1 MDCYS
6 MTLMM
11 NRYALTLLIVLLVL
25 LTVTSPRAQ
34 EPLQIDPVT
43 VQLRQALADCGQPA
57 VLNVG
62 GYGLTLIDETSS
74 FYRQRDFAAAWTSR
88 QALGDQGRRLLQ
100 VLQAAQQE
108 GLRPEDYHVKTIAL
122 LAEQVLVFHG
132 QGISVEPRQLT
143 RLDILLTD
151 AFLRY
156 AGDVTG
162 GRVEADKVY
171 PKEWRNPP
179 RNGNLIET
187 LQSSLESGQAVKAL
201 QDMLPDDPEYRRL
214 RDTLATYRQLAAE
227 GGWPQLPEGQLLRL
241 GQSDWRVPWLRQHLI
256 QTGDLA
262 AFNPS
267 MEWEF
272 DEATVDALARFQE
285 RHGLK
290 VDGTLGPETLATLNR
305 SVEERIRQI

>member
-1 MDCYS
+1 MCYLR

-11 NRYALTLLIVLLVL
+11 SRTILSLLPMLLVL
-25 LTVTSPRAQ
+25 LMVTPLQAQ
-34 EPLQIDPVT
+34 EQLQTDPVT
-43 VQLRQALADCGQPA
+43 VQLRQVLADRGQPA

-62 GYGLTLIDETSS
+62 GYGLTLIDETFH
-74 FYRQRDFAAAWTSR
+74 FYRLRDFAAAWVSR

-108 GLRPEDYHVKTIAL
+108 GLRPEEYHVKTIAL
-122 LAEQVLVFHG
+122 LAEQLSVFHE
-132 QGISVEPRQLT
+132 QGISVEPLQLV

-151 AFLRY
+151 AYLRY

-201 QDMLPDDPEYRRL
+201 QDMLPDDPEYRLL
-214 RDTLATYRQLAAE
+214 RDTLATYRRLAAE
-227 GGWPQLPEGQLLRL
+227 GVGLSYLRD
-241 GQSDWRVPWLRQHLI
+241 SC
-256 QTGDLA
+256 
-262 AFNPS
+262 S
-267 MEWEF
+267 
-272 DEATVDALARFQE
+272 
-285 RHGLK
+285 GL
-290 VDGTLGPETLATLNR
+290 VRAIGGCPGCG
-305 SVEERIRQI
+305 SI